1 MSAPR
6 SAAVRRRRFG
16 FCQGSPLPAGLKR
29 ATGAVC
35 LAGLAAAGG
44 CTSFDAARLTGRD
57 RVVALE
63 QVPQAPRVPDAAPNP
78 ESEHDPRAT
87 LGVRPR
93 TVRDADAPAEH
104 WDVTL
109 QEAIAYA
116 IRNSTVA
123 RDLGAAVLRNP
134 DSVRTRFDPA
144 LQYTDARF
152 GPEAALAAFD
162 AEFTAELLAR
172 NNDRVINNQFAGGGV
187 QQFQQDLVTARAEF
201 AKRSATGTRYAL
213 RQFTEYDNNNAPANL
228 FPSAYENFVEAEV
241 RHPLLRGGGITFNR
255 IGGPDAE
262 PGFYNGVV
270 IARANHEISQTEFET
285 GLRDFVSDVTNA
297 YWELHYAYRNL
308 HAKRQA
314 RDRAALVAEAFR
326 DRAEGLGGAD
336 AEKEALVRE
345 QYFRFQEEVE
355 EALAGRP
362 IEFTFTGAGRGGGTF
377 RGGGG
382 VQTADRRLRLL
393 MGVPL
398 NDGRVLRPA
407 DEGPSVPADV
417 TFDWSTVASR
427 ALDVRPE
434 LRTQRLRVR
443 RAEMELVA
451 AKNFLSPR
459 LDAIARYRVRG
470 FGDDLLSPDGGPP
483 VTQPGSDAFDTLS
496 GGDFQEWELG
506 MEFSVPLGFRR
517 AHAAVQNAELQTAR
531 ERALLREQER
541 QVMYDLSNAVAEKD
555 RAYQSLQ
562 TSLNRHA
569 AAIELL
575 TSLENRFGLA
585 RPTVE
590 GEEEDEE
597 AAGGVG
603 EFGELDR
610 LLDAQRRA
618 TDSELAVFRARAA
631 FEVAVKNVFFETGE
645 LLQYHEVLLADG
657 GAAGPSVSAPGEP
670 PPPPTP
676 APMPLPLPDVLAAP
690 APVPIPDDGDD
701 SVGDGETPL
710 APVEP
715 PDDPFA
721 FPDAAG
727 DPTGDPADGTT
738 EDASPS
744 AGRPGAP
751 GADDPDADDLRT
763 APVGPPPAAEEPAD
777 DEPAAEENATALFDA
792 PLPGRATLDGP

>member
-1 MSAPR
+1 MPAPPTAPAARR
-6 SAAVRRRRFG
+6 SPAVRRAPGTRRA
-16 FCQGSPLPAGLKR
+16 L
-29 ATGAVC
+29 GAVC
-35 LAGLAAAGG
+35 LAGLAAVAGG
-44 CTSFDAARLTGRD
+44 GCSAYDAVRLLGRD
-57 RVVALE
+57 RVPALE
-63 QVPQAPRVPDAAPNP
+63 RVPQAPRAPDVTPDADR
-78 ESEHDPRAT
+78 EHDPRTT
-87 LGVRPR
+87 LSVAPR

-109 QEAIAYA
+109 PEAIAYA
-116 IRNSTVA
+116 IENSAVA

-162 AEFTAELLAR
+162 AEFTAGLLAE

-187 QQFQQDLVTARAEF
+187 QQFQQDLITATGELNKTA
-201 AKRSATGTRYAL
+201 ATGTRYAL
-213 RQFTEYDNNNAPANL
+213 RSFTEYDANNAPANL
-228 FPSAYENFVEAEV
+228 FRSAYTQFYEAEA
-241 RHPLLRGGGITFNR
+241 RHPLLRGGGVTFNR
-255 IGGPDAE
+255 LAGPDAV

-270 IARANHEISQTEFET
+270 IARVNHEISQTEFET

-297 YWELHYAYRNL
+297 YWELYFAYRNL

-314 RDRAALVAEAFR
+314 RDRATLVAEAFR

-362 IEFTFTGAGRGGGTF
+362 IEFTFTGSGRGGGTF

-407 DEGPSVPADV
+407 DADETVPADV
-417 TFDWSTVASR
+417 SFDWTVIAAR
-427 ALDVRPE
+427 ALEVRPE

-443 RAEMELVA
+443 RAEMELAA

-470 FGDDLLSPDGGPP
+470 FGDDLLSPDGGPD
-483 VTQPGSDAFDTLS
+483 VTRPGSDAFDTLS
-496 GGDFQEWELG
+496 SGDFQEWELG
-506 MEFSVPLGFRR
+506 VEFSAPLGFRR

-541 QVMYDLSNAVAEKD
+541 QVTYDLSNAVAEKA

-562 TSLNRHA
+562 TGLNRHA
-569 AAIELL
+569 AAVELL
-575 TSLENRFGLA
+575 ESLENRFGLE
-585 RPTVE
+585 RPAVE
-590 GEEEDEE
+590 GAEEEDE

-657 GAAGPSVSAPGEP
+657 GARGPRVSAPGTAETGGGDDLP
-670 PPPPTP
+670 PPP
-676 APMPLPLPDVLAAP
+676 APLPDPLAAP
-690 APVPIPDDGDD
+690 APLPLGADEPGGGEPGDEPGGGEPGGDEADG
-701 SVGDGETPL
+701 
-710 APVEP
+710 
-715 PDDPFA
+715 
-721 FPDAAG
+721 
-727 DPTGDPADGTT
+727 PADGFPAFPADPPADPLGPA
-738 EDASPS
+738 EEGSPS
-744 AGRPGAP
+744 EN
-751 GADDPDADDLRT
+751 RT
-763 APVGPPPAAEEPAD
+763 
-777 DEPAAEENATALFDA
+777 
-792 PLPGRATLDGP
+792 GRAAP